1 MSLAAARQQ
10 ARELGVLDD
19 FIALIPYARWIG
31 LQARIVDGQ
40 PRFNLPF
47 QPMLTGN
54 AALPAIH
61 GGVVAG
67 FAESA
72 AQLHLLYLLDEARVP
87 MNIDFSIDY
96 LHSAR
101 TVELHAACT
110 VERLGRRVAQVQ
122 VRCWQDDAQKP
133 IAIARTHFLL
143 TAPD

>member
-1 MSLAAARQQ
+1 MSLIAARQH
-10 ARELGVLDD
+10 ARERGDFTD

-31 LQARIVDGQ
+31 LHAEIRDGE
-40 PRFNLPF
+40 PRFSLPF

-72 AQLHLLYLLDEARVP
+72 AQLHLLYVLDETRVP
-87 MNIDFSIDY
+87 KNIDFSIDY
-96 LHSAR
+96 LRSAR
-101 TVELHAACT
+101 TIELHAACT

-122 VRCWQDDAQKP
+122 VRCWQDDVHKP
-133 IAIARTHFLL
+133 VALARTHFLL

>member
-1 MSLAAARQQ
+1 MSLVLARQR
-10 ARELGVLDD
+10 ARELGQFED

-31 LQARIVDGQ
+31 LRAEIRDGE
-40 PRFNLPF
+40 PRFSLPF

-72 AQLHLLYLLDEARVP
+72 AQLHLLYRLDETRVP
-87 MNIDFSIDY
+87 KNIDFSIDY

-122 VRCWQDDAQKP
+122 VRCWQDDVHKP

-143 TAPD
+143 TAPE